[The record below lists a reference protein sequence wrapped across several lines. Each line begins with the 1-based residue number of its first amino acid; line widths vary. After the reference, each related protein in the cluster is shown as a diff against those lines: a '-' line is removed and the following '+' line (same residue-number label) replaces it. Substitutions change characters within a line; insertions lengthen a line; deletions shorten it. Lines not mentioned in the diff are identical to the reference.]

1 MLASCCCCCS
11 YFFHLSFPSPLSRY
25 AQRGFYNIRLFT
37 IFTQNKNRSLG
48 DAVAHTAGVISDP
61 EFTERELD
69 PDVDKFVV
77 VATDGLWEFVDND
90 DTIDLAL
97 EADSPSDS
105 VDLLVKEANA
115 RWMREEQVIDD
126 TTIIAAHLFGYKTS

>member
-1 MLASCCCCCS
+1 ML
-11 YFFHLSFPSPLSRY
+11 
-25 AQRGFYNIRLFT
+25 GE
-37 IFTQNKNRSLG
+37 KNRTYCFGIHYISHESSSSHSIQHDCRSLG

-69 PDVDKFVV
+69 PETDKFVI
-77 VATDGLWEFVDND
+77 VATDGLWEFIEND
-90 DTIDLAL
+90 ETIELAL